1 MPDLLILAVDL
12 IAVAVLVFGVYYRRH
27 RGRDML
33 LPLIGLNV
41 GVLAVCAV
49 LSGID
54 VGVGVGL
61 GLFGVLA
68 IIRLRSSEIS
78 HDEVAYYF
86 AALALG
92 LIGGLQPTPQWLAPA
107 LSATIVVVFAL
118 VDQPRMHARFRHQL
132 VTLDAVYPSEAALI
146 SRLENLLS
154 AEVQRI
160 VVVSTDLVRD
170 LTVVDVRYRTS
181 NAGAPVDRSVPAD
194 DAMSFVTTP
203 LRPSAR

>member
-1 MPDLLILAVDL
+1 VPDLLILAVDL
-12 IAVAVLVFGVYYRRH
+12 VAVAVLVFGVYYRRH

-49 LSGID
+49 LSGVD

-92 LIGGLQPTPQWLAPA
+92 LICGLQPDPRWLAPA
-107 LSATIVVVFAL
+107 LSLAIVGVFAL
-118 VDQPRMHARFRHQL
+118 VDQPRMHAPYRHQQ
-132 VTLDAVYPSEAALI
+132 VTLDAVYTSEAALTH
-146 SRLENLLS
+146 RLEDLLG
-154 AEVQRI
+154 AKVQRI
-160 VVVSTDLVRD
+160 VVLNTDLVRD
-170 LTVVDVRYRTS
+170 LTVVDVRYRRLS
-181 NAGAPVDRSVPAD
+181 GSAAREVPAD
-194 DAMSFVTTP
+194 DALSFVTSP
-203 LRPSAR
+203 VHPSSR

>member
-12 IAVAVLVFGVYYRRH
+12 VAVAVLVFGVYYRRH
-27 RGRDML
+27 RGRDMI
-33 LPLIGLNV
+33 LPLVGLNV
-41 GVLAVCAV
+41 GVVAVCAV

-86 AALALG
+86 ASLALG
-92 LIGGLQPTPQWLAPA
+92 LICGLQPTPQWLAPA
-107 LSATIVVVFAL
+107 LSAAIVGIFAL
-118 VDQPRMHARFRHQL
+118 VDQPRMHARYRHQL
-132 VTLDAVYPSEAALI
+132 VTLDAVYSSEAALTA
-146 SRLENLLS
+146 RLEDLLS
-154 AEVQRI
+154 ATVQRI
-160 VVVSTDLVRD
+160 VVVNTDLVRD
-170 LTVVDVRYRTS
+170 LTVVDVRYRLLS
-181 NAGAPVDRSVPAD
+181 AAGAPERTVPAD

-203 LRPSAR
+203 VRPSAR

>member
-12 IAVAVLVFGVYYRRH
+12 IAIAVLVFGVYYRRH

-49 LSGID
+49 LAGVD
-54 VGVGVGL
+54 VGIGVGL

-92 LIGGLQPTPQWLAPA
+92 LICGLQPDPRWLAPVLA
-107 LSATIVVVFAL
+107 AAIVGVFAL
-118 VDQPRMHARFRHQL
+118 VDQPRMHAPYRHQQ
-132 VTLDAVYPSEAALI
+132 VTLDAVYTSEAALI
-146 SRLENLLS
+146 RHLEDLLG
-154 AEVQRI
+154 ATVQRI
-160 VVVSTDLVRD
+160 VVLNTDLVRD
-170 LTVVDVRYRTS
+170 LTVVDVRFRKVT
-181 NAGAPVDRSVPAD
+181 GAATPSPEVPAD
-194 DAMSFVTTP
+194 DAMAFVTTP
-203 LRPSAR
+203 LRPAAR